1 MSAYGPSLADMAQRT
16 ASIIFMLRLIQVSAE
31 LAWIG

>member
-16 ASIIFMLRLIQVSAE
+16 ASMIFMLRKIQVE
-31 LAWIG
+31 N